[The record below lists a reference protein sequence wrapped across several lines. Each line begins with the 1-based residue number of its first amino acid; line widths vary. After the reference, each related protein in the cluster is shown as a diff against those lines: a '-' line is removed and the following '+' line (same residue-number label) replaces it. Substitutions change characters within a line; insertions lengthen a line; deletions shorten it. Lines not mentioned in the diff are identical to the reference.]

1 MSVSIVAV
9 ETVMPEKIVTNE
21 FFGDIDDDN
30 PMFRGTKER
39 RHCETDATN
48 SDYLAAASRKILEK
62 YNLDASDIGIFMSN
76 VTHLDI
82 PFTGN
87 GATWAYRLGVNPRH
101 IYDIHN
107 TGCTSFVYMIELAQT
122 LMEALDIQYAFIG
135 NVQLAAGKLFAQ
147 EQNRNKPQSI
157 VPGDGCAVALL
168 ERNSAAS
175 YVGTVREIATA
186 THGEFSEDMF
196 ITRPDGREWWEPSEA
211 MAILEFSHER
221 IFKILKRGNRVVPE
235 RIKEVCEK
243 AGMQVTDIDFLITN
257 QPNPVFLRNW
267 REYCQ
272 LPEERTMQTFEQFG
286 NLFGVGQPANLSF
299 ALEQGRIQ
307 KGDLV
312 CIAGFSH
319 AGDYSAAVLVQY

>member
-1 MSVSIVAV
+1 MGVVIRAV
-9 ETVMPEKIVTNE
+9 ETFMPQKIITND
-21 FFGDIDDDN
+21 FFGEIDDDN

-39 RHCETDATN
+39 RHCETDAKT
-48 SDYLAAASRKILEK
+48 SDYLAAASQKILGKTGIE
-62 YNLDASDIGIFMSN
+62 ASEVGIFLSN

-82 PFTGN
+82 PFTGS

-107 TGCTSFVYMIELAQT
+107 TGCTSFVYMVELAKT
-122 LMEALDIQYAFIG
+122 LMESLNQHYAFIG

-147 EQNRNKPQSI
+147 EQNRSKPQSI

-168 ERNSAAS
+168 ERNSTAS
-175 YVGTVREIATA
+175 SVGVIGEIATA

-196 ITRPDGREWWEPSEA
+196 ITRPDGREWWEPSET

-235 RIKEVCEK
+235 RIKEVCEN
-243 AGMQVTDIDFLITN
+243 AGKEVTDIDFLITN

-272 LPEERTMQTFEQFG
+272 LSEEQTMQTFESYG

-299 ALEQGRIQ
+299 ALEQGKIK

-319 AGDYSAAVLVQY
+319 AGDYSAAMLIQY

>member
-9 ETVMPEKIVTNE
+9 ETFMPEKIVTNE
-21 FFGDIDDDN
+21 FFGEIEDDN

-39 RHCETDATN
+39 RHCETDATT

-62 YNLDASDIGIFMSN
+62 KNIKAEDVSIFLSN

-82 PFTGN
+82 PFTGS
-87 GATWAYRLGVNPRH
+87 GATWAYRLGVSPRH

-107 TGCTSFVYMIELAQT
+107 TGCTSFVYMVELART
-122 LMEALDIQYAFIG
+122 LMTALGLKYAFIG
-135 NVQLAAGKLFAQ
+135 NVQLSAGKLFAH
-147 EQNRNKPQSI
+147 EQNRVKPQSI
-157 VPGDGCAVALL
+157 VPGDGSAVALL
-168 ERNSAAS
+168 ELNSEDDHAGV
-175 YVGTVREIATA
+175 VGQIATA

-243 AGMQVTDIDFLITN
+243 AGKKVTDIDFLITN
-257 QPNPVFLRNW
+257 QPNPTFLRNW

-272 LPEERTMQTFEQFG
+272 LPEEKTMQTFETFG
-286 NLFGVGQPANLSF
+286 NLFGVGQPVNLSI
-299 ALEQGRIQ
+299 ALEQRKIQ

-319 AGDYSAAVLVQY
+319 AGDYSAAMLVQY